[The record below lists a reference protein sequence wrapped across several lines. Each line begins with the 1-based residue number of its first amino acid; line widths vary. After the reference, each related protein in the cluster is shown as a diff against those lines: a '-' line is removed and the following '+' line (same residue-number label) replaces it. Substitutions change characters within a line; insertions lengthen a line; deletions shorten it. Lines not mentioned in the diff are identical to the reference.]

1 MTPYPYEL
9 EQLARE
15 TGVSPLDVLEFY
27 LERLGWRANHN
38 GQDEAG
44 AERDARSD
52 CASYFR
58 GSRPA
63 FATLPHAASEH
74 APRGKPSL
82 PGESA
87 SADTGGA
94 NESRTTQTVNAGRV
108 L

>member
-74 APRGKPSL
+74 APGSDGL
-82 PGESA
+82 PRGESA
-87 SADTGGA
+87 SADTGEPK
-94 NESRTTQTVNAGRV
+94 NERTGQVVNAGRV